1 MENLKILVI
10 DDDPLTCTLL
20 ETVLAMENFQ
30 TVSTSQIKNK
40 DIVALL
46 NQVKPQLIILDYH
59 LGGEET
65 IADLKAIRANDTWH
79 TLPVLMTSGID
90 YKQKCLNAGAN
101 DFVLKPFD
109 WQTIIDHVNK
119 IKNDSIQQEG

>member
-30 TVSTSQIKNK
+30 TVSTNQIKNK

-46 NQVKPQLIILDYH
+46 NQVKPQLIVLDYH

-65 IADLKAIRANDTWH
+65 IADVRAIRADETWR
-79 TLPVLMTSGID
+79 TLPILMTSGIN
-90 YKQKCLNAGAN
+90 YKQQCLNAGAN

-109 WQTIIDHVNK
+109 WQDIVGHIKK
-119 IKNDSIQQEG
+119 IRNDSI